1 MDRGDI
7 YWVDIPDRTPEGR
20 EITKSRPCIV
30 ISVPALNKARSTVVM
45 LPLTS
50 NAKAAPPIA
59 LFTPSAGKDSVAV
72 CDQLL
77 AVDKRRIRNKAGQLS
92 QKDREAVDDSLRM
105 LLGL

>member
-7 YWVDIPDRTPEGR
+7 YWVDIPARTPEGR
-20 EITKSRPCIV
+20 EITKARPCVV
-30 ISVPALNKARSTVVM
+30 ISVAALNKARSTIVM

-50 NAKAAPPIA
+50 NGKAAPPIA
-59 LFTPSAGKDSVAV
+59 LFTPSAGKNSVAV

-77 AVDKRRIRNKAGQLS
+77 AVDKRRMRNKAGQLS
-92 QKDREAVDDSLRM
+92 AKDLEAVDDSLRM